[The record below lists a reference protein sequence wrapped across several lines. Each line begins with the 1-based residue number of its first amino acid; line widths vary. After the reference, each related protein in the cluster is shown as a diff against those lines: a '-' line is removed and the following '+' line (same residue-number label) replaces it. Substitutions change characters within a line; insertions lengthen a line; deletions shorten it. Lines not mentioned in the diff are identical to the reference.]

1 MLGLPF
7 DRRSHLMIEWNFFF
21 FFGRKTSDTVASSSS
36 VIGINYTP
44 SVLSFGKQ
52 SNRFSGLNVGYTLPS
67 LKLKFFYAAFLSSSI
82 AYIQPATTM
91 NRVSLIVLFIS
102 DIRPVCDNKT
112 KRQTGN
118 KQPAI
123 GIAWNHM
130 KYYNL
135 SNIIGGELLTSR
147 TCRWLPAICPH
158 CLPTTTNLTEL
169 SLSTG
174 CCYLSFFLI
183 VLCVQFFEDF
193 SEKPSNS
200 NRVSRENT
208 MRGLE
213 F

>member
-7 DRRSHLMIEWNFFF
+7 DRRSHMMIEWNFFF
-21 FFGRKTSDTVASSSS
+21 SFGRKASSTVASSSS

-52 SNRFSGLNVGYTLPS
+52 SNRFLGLNVVHTAKFDTVVFLCGFPQLWHSIYTAGDNNESS
-67 LKLKFFYAAFLSSSI
+67 LTDRFVYLRHSACVRQQNEAA
-82 AYIQPATTM
+82 
-91 NRVSLIVLFIS
+91 NRQQAVSQQL
-102 DIRPVCDNKT
+102 
-112 KRQTGN
+112 
-118 KQPAI
+118 
-123 GIAWNHM
+123 AWNHM

-169 SLSTG
+169 SLSTR
-174 CCYLSFFLI
+174 LAAATSLFLI

-193 SEKPSNS
+193 SEKPSNN